1 MSDNKNKSTLDDART
16 ASIVGAREDIIHV
29 SEYAEGYDLRAHAA
43 LDGIKQKV
51 DENGNT

>member
-1 MSDNKNKSTLDDART
+1 MNDKKKSTLDDART

-29 SEYAEGYDLRAHAA
+29 SEYADGYDLRAHSA
-43 LDGIKQKV
+43 LDGIKQKI